1 MTQSVAY
8 DLIVFEWLVIHIGCF
23 LIYHIIQYMKTKP
36 IVSQTLL
43 DWIRIDFF
51 AHVIFELILIG
62 IIGSDLIINDHSK
75 NFHKHMD
82 WLFDMVI
89 GWGAYTARIIVSIQ
103 LLVGIVVKHILIF
116 HPDFLEKYEET
127 QIMTVCR

>member
-1 MTQSVAY
+1 MAQSVAY

-62 IIGSDLIINDHSK
+62 IIGTDLIINDHSK

-82 WLFDMVI
+82 WFFDMLI

-116 HPDFLEKYEET
+116 HPDFLEQYVET
-127 QIMTVCR
+127 QIMTGCR